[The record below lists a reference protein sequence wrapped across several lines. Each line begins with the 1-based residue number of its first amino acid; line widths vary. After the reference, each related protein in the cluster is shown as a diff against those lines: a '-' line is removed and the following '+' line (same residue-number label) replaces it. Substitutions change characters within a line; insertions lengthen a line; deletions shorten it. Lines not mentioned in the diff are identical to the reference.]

1 MIEAAGMKGKQIGQ
15 AQISPLHANF
25 FLNAGDA
32 RAQDVFALIMQARE
46 KVAQQLGVN
55 LELEIQ
61 LLGEWS
67 QGEGEK
73 N

>member
-1 MIEAAGMKGKQIGQ
+1 MKGKQIGE

-25 FLNAGDA
+25 FLNAGKA
-32 RAQDVFALIMQARE
+32 SSKDVFALITQARE
-46 KVAQQLGVN
+46 KVAQQVGVN

-61 LLGEWS
+61 LLGEWPE
-67 QGEGEK
+67 GEGEK